1 MAITIN
7 KQPTGIYPAYNDSY
21 IEFESSLANNNRA
34 EVIITGF
41 TEPFTIF
48 PDLDGVYTFN
58 FREAV
63 KVLFSQYSF
72 KDEHG
77 EAITTEWGQSLLGHY
92 LALSTTLK
100 VFNNSTSET
109 QAVNHTFYRAVKQ
122 AGQTNYNNNCQ
133 ILSANT
139 NNGVD
144 YNLTYFEGFPFSF
157 ELQRLV
163 YAPTKR
169 INVKNL
175 NTGITCDDINPQVSG
190 AFKIIVDKATTNW
203 TTSTFLPLPDLVNRL
218 EIYEDDSF
226 KTNLTLKKVPSKC
239 GIYLKWLNTEGGYS
253 FWLFDQFYRDT
264 LNTQDLQELAT
275 NNFKNVGEG
284 FFADTRT
291 MGKAANEGMRL
302 RTNLDPKERLHLQ
315 GLFTSP
321 YVEMYTSQDPFIAAD
336 WVPVTVSGNY
346 QFDNKPKQ
354 TVAVVNISL
363 PEIKTITY

>member
-21 IEFESSLANNNRA
+21 IEFESTLSNNNRA
-34 EVIITGF
+34 EIVITGF
-41 TEPFTIF
+41 NDPFTIF
-48 PDLDGVYTFN
+48 PDLDGNYTFN

-72 KDEHG
+72 KDENG

-92 LALSTTLK
+92 LALSSTLK
-100 VFNNSTSET
+100 VYNNSTSESK
-109 QAVNHTFYRAVKQ
+109 AVNHEFYRAVKQ
-122 AGQTNYNNNCQ
+122 VGQQNHTNNCQ
-133 ILSANT
+133 ILNSGS

-163 YAPTKR
+163 YSPTKR

-203 TTSTFLPLPDLVNRL
+203 ITSSFLPLPDLVNRL

-239 GIYLKWLNTEGGYS
+239 GVYLKWLNTEGGYS
-253 FWLFDQFYRDT
+253 FWLFDEFYRDT
-264 LNTQDLQELAT
+264 LTARDLQELAV
-275 NNFKNVGEG
+275 NHFKNVGEG
-284 FFADTRT
+284 FFADTQP
-291 MGKAANEGMRL
+291 MGKAVTESLRL
-302 RTNLDPKERLHLQ
+302 RTTLDPRERLHLQ
-315 GLFTSP
+315 SLFTSP
-321 YVEMYTSQDPFIAAD
+321 YVEMYTSQEPFIETD
-336 WVPVTVSGNY
+336 WVPVTITGNY
-346 QFDNKPKQ
+346 QFDTKPKQ

-363 PEIKTITY
+363 PETKTITY